1 MRDQAR
7 ISSATALRAAAILAL
22 AALPPAAASAITGGN
37 VIIESAPADSGGGAK
52 LAGGIVELQGILG
65 QWPLPTGST
74 DSLAGGIMNLRL
86 GFFNPPRFSLQDPLA
101 YALSSNDGGLMM
113 SLPVGVVGRP
123 TFDVVL
129 RRDPVSAPLA
139 VDPAKILRANAK
151 MQANNG
157 PLAWARPSDVWEL
170 QFLDE
175 TGFFGGALAVPG
187 EIRLT
192 YLDADGDGI
201 VDGTSPPLRVKTM
214 NLWMFD
220 ENMELWVKA
229 PNSRIDPAARTV
241 SAPLNHLSV
250 YALIGGADTA
260 VADVYAFPVPFRPH
274 GPNAGTGAGQTGT
287 EAAGITFTNLPSEG
301 AIEIYTV
308 DGGLVR
314 RLDIPANL
322 APARLSWD
330 AKAASGVYVWRV
342 VSGGNSKTG
351 RLMVI
356 R

>member
-1 MRDQAR
+1 MRNLLA
-7 ISSATALRAAAILAL
+7 AFAAAILAL
-22 AALPPAAASAITGGN
+22 AALPSAARALISGGS
-37 VIIESAPADSGGGAK
+37 VSIESASTNSGGGAR
-52 LAGGIVELQGILG
+52 LAGGSVELQGIIG
-65 QWPLPTGST
+65 QWLIPTGST
-74 DSLAGGIMNLRL
+74 DSLTGGVMDLRL

-101 YALSSNDGGLMM
+101 YTLTSSDGGLAM

-129 RRDPVSAPLA
+129 RRDPASAPLA
-139 VDPAKILRANAK
+139 VDPAKIARANFK
-151 MQANNG
+151 MRANNG
-157 PLAWARPSDVWEL
+157 PLASARPNDVWEL

-175 TGFFGGALAVPG
+175 TGFFGGALATAG

-192 YLDADGDGI
+192 YLDADGDGV
-201 VDGTSPPLRVKTM
+201 VDGTNPPLRVKTM
-214 NLWMFD
+214 NLWMLD
-220 ENMELWVKA
+220 ENMELWVKV
-229 PNSRIDPAARTV
+229 PNSSIDGAARTV
-241 SAPLNHLSV
+241 AAPLRHLSV

-274 GPNAGTGAGQTGT
+274 GPNAGTGAGQTGS

-301 AIEIYTV
+301 VIEIYTV
-308 DGGLVR
+308 DGRRVK

-330 AKAASGVYVWRV
+330 AKVASGVYVWRV

>member
-7 ISSATALRAAAILAL
+7 ALSATALLAAAILAL
-22 AALPPAAASAITGGN
+22 AALPPAARAAISGGS
-37 VIIESAPADSGGGAK
+37 VSIESAPTDSGGGAR
-52 LAGGIVELQGILG
+52 LAGGSIELQGIIG
-65 QWPLPTGST
+65 QWQIPTGST
-74 DSLAGGIMNLRL
+74 DSLSGGVMDLRL

-101 YALSSNDGGLMM
+101 YTLTSADGGLAM
-113 SLPVGVVGRP
+113 SLPAGGVGRP

-129 RRDPVSAPLA
+129 RRDPASAPLV
-139 VDPAKILRANAK
+139 VDPAKIARANAK
-151 MQANNG
+151 MRANNG
-157 PLAWARPSDVWEL
+157 PLAAARPNDVWEL

-175 TGFFGGALAVPG
+175 TGFFGGALATAG
-187 EIRLT
+187 EIRLS
-192 YLDADGDGI
+192 YLDANGDGI

-214 NLWMFD
+214 SLWMLD
-220 ENMELWVKA
+220 ENMELWVKV
-229 PNSRIDPAARTV
+229 PNSSIDPAARTV
-241 SAPLNHLSV
+241 AAPLSHLSV

-301 AIEIYTV
+301 VIEIYTV
-308 DGGLVR
+308 DGRRVK

-322 APARLSWD
+322 APAKMTWD
-330 AKAASGVYVWRV
+330 AKAASGIYVWRV